1 MENSLSA
8 LVYKGSIP
16 EAILESK
23 KQKKLFVVYI
33 SGSDEKSIE
42 LEKSTWTDPK
52 VAESLSKYCIFLRI
66 PESSTDAAN
75 FCAIYPQKSVPSI
88 AAIGYNGVQLWQSEG
103 IVSGEVLASSLEKAW
118 LGLHIQETTAT
129 VLTATLASKK
139 PELSTAESS
148 DISSSQQG
156 SSSGT
161 VVPPPSV
168 DKHVESSDV
177 GPPGASN
184 SVEESNIG
192 EHMVEGNGTSF
203 DDKAISKSSN
213 ADKSLSIEAEQAAS
227 HGDEAKELTSPPRLD
242 PDSSVAGGMS
252 SSTEDKHPAEEKI
265 INQYLGIPGGDSHL
279 VTSEKNEAEQ
289 NERDKCVDA
298 VKADIVGNNKSVNA
312 ASEVHLNIRLPSGVS
327 LQDKFSVTS
336 TLGMIKDYVDSNQ
349 ASGIG
354 PYDLAIPY
362 PRKVFS
368 NQDLSKSL
376 SELGLFN
383 RQALIVVP
391 HQRATNYHRGG
402 SSSDQTSTITDSDS
416 VARNGGYFAY
426 VKTMLSY
433 INPLSYLGGNTSS
446 SSPGQAQSGMWEYS
460 PNPALQSNNLA
471 RTDRPYSSNSPNQ
484 STSATGRNDNR
495 SRQPTT
501 SRFGSNIHTLKHD
514 EDDSQFGDRNPF
526 WNGNSTQ
533 YGGNSD
539 GK

>member
-1 MENSLSA
+1 M
-8 LVYKGSIP
+8 
-16 EAILESK
+16 
-23 KQKKLFVVYI
+23 
-33 SGSDEKSIE
+33 
-42 LEKSTWTDPK
+42 
-52 VAESLSKYCIFLRI
+52 
-66 PESSTDAAN
+66 
-75 FCAIYPQKSVPSI
+75 
-88 AAIGYNGVQLWQSEG
+88 
-103 IVSGEVLASSLEKAW
+103 
-118 LGLHIQETTAT
+118 QETTAT

-192 EHMVEGNGTSF
+192 EHMVEVNKLWPLSPFYVYHFYNYILNCILQLYEQGNGTSF

-298 VKADIVGNNKSVNA
+298 IKADIVGNNKSVNA
-312 ASEVHLNIRLPSGVS
+312 ASEVHLNIRLPSGFS

-368 NQDLSKSL
+368 NQGKNIICQISL
-376 SELGLFN
+376 P
-383 RQALIVVP
+383 V
-391 HQRATNYHRGG
+391 
-402 SSSDQTSTITDSDS
+402 
-416 VARNGGYFAY
+416 
-426 VKTMLSY
+426 
-433 INPLSYLGGNTSS
+433 
-446 SSPGQAQSGMWEYS
+446 
-460 PNPALQSNNLA
+460 
-471 RTDRPYSSNSPNQ
+471 
-484 STSATGRNDNR
+484 
-495 SRQPTT
+495 
-501 SRFGSNIHTLKHD
+501 
-514 EDDSQFGDRNPF
+514 
-526 WNGNSTQ
+526 
-533 YGGNSD
+533 
-539 GK
+539 